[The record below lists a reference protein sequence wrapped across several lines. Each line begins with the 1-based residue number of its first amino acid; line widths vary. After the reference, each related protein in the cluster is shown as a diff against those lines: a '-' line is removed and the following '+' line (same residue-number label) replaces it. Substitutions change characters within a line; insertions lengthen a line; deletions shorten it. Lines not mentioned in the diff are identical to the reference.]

1 MYAKVENNQVVLVNS
16 NLSVFGRR
24 ANSWTL
30 EDRIANGVYEVE
42 YDNTNLRDTEYY
54 YNGNETFTYANGKV
68 TASYGVA
75 TAKALEDRNEVD
87 IDGQPLLDRDGIQ
100 VVTKGLKSNHVA
112 RIKSQAAGLLS
123 STDWYVIRNAE
134 AQTAIPANVAT
145 YRAAVRAKSND
156 MEALVNAVTT
166 VDQLAAL
173 YAYVNTGTEQA
184 PVFARPIG
192 EFPKL

>member
-42 YDNTNLRDTEYY
+42 YDNSNLKDTEYY

-75 TAKALEDRNEVD
+75 TAKALEDVNAVNEKGQQVLD
-87 IDGQPLLDRDGIQ
+87 QDGKQ
-100 VVTKGLKSNHVA
+100 VVTKGLKSNHIA

-134 AQTAIPANVAT
+134 SQAAIPANIST
-145 YRAAVRAKSND
+145 YRTAIRSKSND
-156 MEALVNAVTT
+156 MEALINAVTN
-166 VDQLAAL
+166 VDQLADL
-173 YAYVNTGTEQA
+173 YKYDINTKT
-184 PVFARPIG
+184 RPLG
-192 EFPKL
+192 EFPRL

>member
-42 YDNTNLRDTEYY
+42 YDTSNLRDTEYY

-75 TAKALEDRNEVD
+75 TAKALEDKNEVNKDGTPLLD
-87 IDGQPLLDRDGIQ
+87 IDGKQ
-100 VVTKGLKSNHVA
+100 VVTKGLKSNHIA
-112 RIKSQAAGLLS
+112 RIKAQAAGLLS

-134 AQTAIPANVAT
+134 AQTAIPANIAT
-145 YRAAVRAKSND
+145 YRAAVRSKSNE

-166 VDQLAAL
+166 VEQLAAL
-173 YAYVNTGTEQA
+173 YVYNKDTKS
-184 PVFARPIG
+184 RPIG
-192 EFPKL
+192 EFPRL

>member
-42 YDNTNLRDTEYY
+42 YDNSNLKDTEYY

-87 IDGQPLLDRDGIQ
+87 RDGQPLLDRDGIQ
-100 VVTKGLKSNHVA
+100 VVTKGLKSNHIA

-123 STDWYVIRNAE
+123 STDWYVIRKAE